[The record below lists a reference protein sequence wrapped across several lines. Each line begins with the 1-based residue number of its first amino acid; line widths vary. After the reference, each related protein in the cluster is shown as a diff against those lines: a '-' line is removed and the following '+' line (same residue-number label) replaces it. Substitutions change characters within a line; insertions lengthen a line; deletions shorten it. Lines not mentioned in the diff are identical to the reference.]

1 MALLLD
7 GRKLSLD
14 APFTHNGFSYP
25 ANWLR
30 LTTQADKDALGI
42 VEVPDLVESWDQRF
56 FWGVDQE
63 GMLIAKDHDQ
73 LKKQWAQTVKE
84 TAGQMLAQ
92 TDWMVIRQMDTG
104 VEMPQKVKDLRL
116 AVRNAANEKEQSLLD
131 TLDTLSLSEVVGA
144 SGFFMWPEMPKQEPV
159 VEEVMVE
166 EPVAEQEA
174 VMAEEPVAEEAAP
187 EEPVLE
193 ESAPE
198 EEQL

>member
-30 LTTQADKDALGI
+30 LATQADKDALGI

-63 GMLIAKDHDQ
+63 GMLIPKDHEQ
-73 LKKQWAQTVKE
+73 LKKQWVQTVKE
-84 TAGQMLAQ
+84 TAGQMLAK
-92 TDWMVIRQMDTG
+92 TDWMVIRQMDAG
-104 VEMPQKVKDLRL
+104 VEMPQEVKDLRL
-116 AVRNAANEKEQSLLD
+116 AIRNAANEKEQSLLD
-131 TLDTLSLSEVVGA
+131 TLDTAKLAEVVTA
-144 SGFFMWPEMPKQEPV
+144 PDFFAWPNMQQE
-159 VEEVMVE
+159 
-166 EPVAEQEA
+166 Q
-174 VMAEEPVAEEAAP
+174 AAP
-187 EEPVLE
+187 E

>member
-1 MALLLD
+1 MAFLLD

-30 LTTQADKDALGI
+30 LATEADKEALGI

-63 GMLIAKDHDQ
+63 GVLIAKDHEQ
-73 LKKQWAQTVKE
+73 LKKQWVQTIKE

-104 VEMPQKVKDLRL
+104 VEMPQEVKDLRN
-116 AVRNAANEKEQSLLD
+116 AIRIAANEKEEALLD
-131 TLDTLSLSEVVGA
+131 TLDTSKLAEVVTA
-144 SGFFMWPEMPKQEPV
+144 PDFFVWPNMPK
-159 VEEVMVE
+159 E
-166 EPVAEQEA
+166 EPA
-174 VMAEEPVAEEAAP
+174 AEELVAEES
-187 EEPVLE
+187 E
-193 ESAPE
+193 PE

>member
-30 LTTQADKDALGI
+30 LASKADKDALGI

-63 GMLIAKDHDQ
+63 GMLIPKDHEQ
-73 LKKQWAQTVKE
+73 LKKQWVQTVKE
-84 TAGQMLAQ
+84 TAGQLLAQ

-104 VEMPQKVKDLRL
+104 VEMPQDVKDLRS
-116 AVRNAANEKEQSLLD
+116 AIRIAANEKEQSLLD

-144 SGFFMWPEMPKQEPV
+144 SGFFMWPGMPKEEPV
-159 VEEVMVE
+159 AEEFAAEEVMVE
-166 EPVAEQEA
+166 EPAIE
-174 VMAEEPVAEEAAP
+174 EEPLAEEAAL
-187 EEPVLE
+187 EEPVVE